1 MGYRKRR
8 LQLRSKLD
16 DPPFRTLEITSRE
29 ALHNEIECLQNI
41 MFGFLDSMGLS
52 VLEINAYNC
61 CEVTQMFPPPGAFL
75 LGRLCTLIQLQHE
88 LYGEDRV
95 LPWIKKPS
103 NN

>member
-1 MGYRKRR
+1 
-8 LQLRSKLD
+8 LQLRSNLD
-16 DPPFRTLEITSRE
+16 DTPFRSLEITSRE
-29 ALHNEIECLQNI
+29 DLHNEIECLQNI
-41 MFGFLDSMGLS
+41 MSGFLNSMGLS
-52 VLEINAYNC
+52 VLEVTAQNC
-61 CEVTQMFPPPGAFL
+61 CEVTQMFPPHGAFL